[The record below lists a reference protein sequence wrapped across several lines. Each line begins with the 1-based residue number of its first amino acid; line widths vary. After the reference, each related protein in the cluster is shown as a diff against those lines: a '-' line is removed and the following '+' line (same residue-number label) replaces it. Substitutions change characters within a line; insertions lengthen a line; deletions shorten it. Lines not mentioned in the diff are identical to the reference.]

1 MLSMLVV
8 YLLTKP
14 FIFVVFIYYNY
25 NNTIMNNTLKGVE
38 NYYNFPHAFL
48 FSLYLYIIIIII

>member
-25 NNTIMNNTLKGVE
+25 NNTIMNNTVKVWKITITFTTPF
-38 NYYNFPHAFL
+38 YFRT
-48 FSLYLYIIIIII
+48 YIL